1 MKMKK
6 TGIIAIVG
14 GFVVLLVV
22 SIIISLS
29 VYSGSRTSRVGLL
42 TSYFR
47 ALAADDSIGL
57 AELTAPGFF
66 SDLLLPSLE
75 PGSYELFDF
84 GESGGPDS
92 MVQRFLIIVDSGN
105 EGKTAYL
112 ADMEYQRKMLGTDIQ
127 AIRSIGKGLPV
138 KP

>member
-1 MKMKK
+1 MKLKK
-6 TGIIAIVG
+6 TGIMTLVG

-22 SIIISLS
+22 ATIIGLS
-29 VYSGSRTSRVGLL
+29 VYSGSNTSRVGLL
-42 TSYFR
+42 VSYFR
-47 ALAADDSIGL
+47 ALAADDRVGL
-57 AELTAPGFF
+57 DELTAPGFF

-84 GESGGPDS
+84 GETGEADS
-92 MVQRFLIIVDSGN
+92 IVQRFLLIVDSGT
-105 EGKTAYL
+105 EGKSAYL
-112 ADMEYQRKMLGTDIQ
+112 ADMEYQRKLLGTDIL